1 MSFQCGWHD
10 DGFCGFEYNEV
21 VNALCTYCCVY
32 GHLVNNKTLYNCQSG
47 WVGFECSS
55 FFFVHCAYCTFL
67 HRFDVVALLDCCYLV
82 YGNFL
87 SNITVYAV
95 FSVKPM
101 SGQRIFIEFYV
112 AGLCY
117 VMNTLFILFI
127 SGWI

>member
-1 MSFQCGWHD
+1 MMMG
-10 DGFCGFEYNEV
+10 CGFEYNEV
-21 VNALCTYCCVY
+21 VNRIVCILLCVIEF

-55 FFFVHCAYCTFL
+55 FSFHCVYCTFL
-67 HRFDVVALLDCCYLV
+67 HRLYVVALFDCCYLV

-101 SGQRIFIEFYV
+101 SGLSIFYRV
-112 AGLCY
+112 LCRY
-117 VMNTLFILFI
+117 ALLCHE
-127 SGWI
+127 